1 MANPFPTPLSE
12 AQAGIWGD
20 MLEDWANVEHSL
32 TDGTHKD
39 LTCLSITIPNTGLHI
54 LDTNASH
61 DLIIKP
67 GSDLTAD
74 KTLTLTTGDAD
85 RTVTLSGNPTLADW
99 FDQSVKS
106 GASPTFV
113 DLSISSPS
121 SIYSLN
127 HDNFAGFVSSEHID
141 WTNASDS
148 LLTTGYIIG
157 KRDDNN
163 LILDTP
169 STGQIACLRFRSAGD
184 SKWVIYKDTN
194 DLLNITRS
202 GQTPALKIDETD
214 VLYFGVHT
222 AIGSET
228 VTGYITIKDT
238 AGNARK
244 LAVVS

>member
-1 MANPFPTPLSE
+1 MSAPFPTPLSE

-32 TDGTHKD
+32 TNGTHKD

-85 RTVTLSGNPTLADW
+85 RIVTLSGNPTLADW

-127 HDNFAGFVSSEHID
+127 HDNFAGFVAEEHIN

-148 LLTTGYIIG
+148 FLTTGTITG
-157 KRDDNN
+157 KRDNN
-163 LILDTP
+163 NIILDTP
-169 STGQIACLRFRSAGD
+169 STSQIAAILIRSATTP
-184 SKWVIYKDTN
+184 KWAIYKDAS
-194 DLLNITRS
+194 DLFNIARS
-202 GQTPALKIDETD
+202 GEGPALKIDGTD
-214 VLYFGVHT
+214 ILYFGVHT

-228 VTGYITIKDT
+228 VTGYITIKDA